1 MRVDRRLVFEYPVRP
16 LARRD
21 DFVLANQ
28 RGLLA
33 DMGTSGPILS
43 LLCLHIVGD
52 EPAFRLERNRFENA
66 VGAGHGGGH
75 IRSVS
80 HRAGVLQ
87 LRYCRDCCDHLL
99 PAPHGGVRRGRRAPL
114 RFRGSRGQLHDPQF
128 SAIHE
133 NEFDAQRHSP
143 GGLGGGN
150 LLLSL
155 SFRTAA
161 SGIGAGVFRLERARV
176 EAVCRRSWQSRASC
190 SA

>member
-133 NEFDAQRHSP
+133 NEFDRATPFSWGPRRRQSSTFIIFSDCCFRHWRWCFSL
-143 GGLGGGN
+143 GKGESGSGL
-150 LLLSL
+150 
-155 SFRTAA
+155 
-161 SGIGAGVFRLERARV
+161 
-176 EAVCRRSWQSRASC
+176 CRSWQSRASC